1 MQKIGWGLLVLFTII
16 GTTADGLASGFTL
29 LAMIQANN
37 SLARMLVMVG
47 GFLITGMAIITKNV
61 LSPESPLTIKIVW
74 FIAIAID
81 IYTTI
86 AGTVYYIILGYP
98 LTEPVDWSNVYCCDM
113 SNLIPSV
120 IAFGLTLIITGSSVT
135 MQYALEKAIR

>member
-1 MQKIGWGLLVLFTII
+1 MEKLGWGLLVFFTII

-37 SLARMLVMVG
+37 SLAKMIVMVG

-61 LSPESPLTIKIVW
+61 LAPESPVTIKLVW

-86 AGTVYYIILGYP
+86 AGTIYYVILRYP
-98 LTEPVDWSNVYCCDM
+98 LSEPVDWSRVYCCDM
-113 SNLIPSV
+113 SNFVPSIV
-120 IAFGLTLIITGSSVT
+120 AFGLTVIVTGSSVT
-135 MQYALEKAIR
+135 LQYAFERVK